1 MESLVDTS
9 STMPVKGHKLVDPK
23 KLMELMDQ
31 LRLAIPQDIKA
42 AQELIL
48 RKDGLIQQAQS
59 EAKRTRIRAD
69 EEYKAKLEDNE
80 LMSAARIKAD
90 SLVEDADKRAKRIVE
105 HAEAEVS
112 SKRNDADAYCLQRLE
127 SLEVELNN
135 IIGSVRKGKNVLAPP
150 QEVGVN

>member
-1 MESLVDTS
+1 MDTS

-31 LRLAIPQDIKA
+31 LRLAVPQDIKA

-59 EAKRTRIRAD
+59 EAKRTRVRAD
-69 EEYKAKLEDNE
+69 EEYKARLEDSE
-80 LMSAARIKAD
+80 LISVAKIKAD
-90 SLVEDADKRAKRIVE
+90 ELVEEAEKRAKRIFE
-105 HAEAEVS
+105 QAEAEVNV
-112 SKRNDADAYCLQRLE
+112 KRNEADAYCLQRLR

-135 IIGSVRKGKNVLAPP
+135 ILGSVRKGVDVLAPP
-150 QEVGVN
+150 QEVAVN